1 MNEIELLQEILRNTH
16 HINLLVSIF
25 FYTTLG
31 AGLISIAS
39 EVIKYFRTRK
49 ENGNVRSKKS

>member
-16 HINLLVSIF
+16 NINLLVSIF

-31 AGLISIAS
+31 AGLISIGS
-39 EVIKYFRTRK
+39 DLIKYFRTRK
-49 ENGNVRSKKS
+49 EKRNVRSKKS

>member
-16 HINLLVSIF
+16 NINLLVSIF

-39 EVIKYFRTRK
+39 EVIKYIRARK
-49 ENGNVRSKKS
+49 EKKHGRSNKS